1 MDTELNAKS
10 GATLAAPRLARARAK
25 GTLAWLGALVL
36 LIGLPAMGYAASQAH
51 LQRLPRPSAHAVQLA
66 QNVETPGEEPVAEEA
81 EDSSPESSPAA
92 SEEPAEEQPAAV
104 LSETAPEPFPGEPVG
119 DKIILRADQVY
130 YEGGATIG
138 QGNVV
143 VRGEDLTITADVVEI
158 DANKEW
164 AQFYGNVV
172 MESENQVTTAEKLL
186 INLDTE
192 HWEIRQ
198 GRARI
203 EPAFFEESQVLEPL
217 FAGGKRVTGDAE
229 AELIQAYGGMFTS
242 CNKDHPHY
250 GIRSKHIELRPNRK
264 VVIEDPSFYV
274 GSTRLF
280 WLPFKVVASLAEKKN
295 RFIPELGQ
303 NQVEGYYTKLAY
315 MYLAGQAAEGLL
327 RLNLTQKRGIGLG
340 VDHSIFSDQQ
350 TGEGS
355 LFFEPSQ
362 GAMTARLRHSYQ
374 FSSAFQSS
382 FRGSYQQRSGYF
394 GSTTSQSADLTFR
407 YNDADTDSQ
416 IGFQRSLTRSSYS
429 LSRRFTTNFNIKQNL
444 SPQEWWRLQTNMRR
458 RSRPSGEA
466 ADEELDARFEY
477 RRQLGQFDYELL
489 VDNRYDLDGS
499 AYTGDNYFAL
509 NRLPQITF
517 RTDTRRLNDWKLL
530 GRVPIRSSVQLGR
543 YSQDPEGL
551 EVMRG
556 AIDTQFGG
564 STRQLSDKTS
574 LRTTARYLQAFY
586 DEGSAQYIANWN
598 ANLRRD
604 MGGGWQSQLRYGFQS
619 RHGFAPIRIDYAG
632 RRHDLY
638 FQAVHIA
645 PDRSR
650 LDLSS
655 GFDFIGDRWRD
666 LLLRAEYMPSSQSRF
681 DLQSGYSLEYSR
693 WRPLSLRFH
702 QVHLPRF
709 YLTLGTEYDLEDS
722 ELRRATMEID
732 WQLHR
737 KWRVELLTGY
747 TGYRNKFDTL
757 DIELTREFHCWIAS
771 LTYSKQL
778 DEVRLNLGIKAFPS
792 PERTLG
798 IGRRGARFQNLPGQY
813 F

>member
-10 GATLAAPRLARARAK
+10 GAKLAAPRLAQARAK
-25 GTLAWLGALVL
+25 GALAWLGVLVL
-36 LIGLPAMGYAASQAH
+36 LIGLPATSYAASQAH
-51 LQRLPRPSAHAVQLA
+51 LQRVPHFAPGGIQIAENIVSPNEPGAGEPEDA
-66 QNVETPGEEPVAEEA
+66 PGEAV
-81 EDSSPESSPAA
+81 ESQNGTSMQEQPPAA
-92 SEEPAEEQPAAV
+92 QVKAEA
-104 LSETAPEPFPGEPVG
+104 FPGEPVG

-143 VRGEDLTITADVVEI
+143 VRSEELTIRAQVVEI
-158 DANKEW
+158 DENKEW
-164 AQFYGNVV
+164 ATFRGNVV
-172 MESENQVTTAEKLL
+172 METENQTTTSEKLL
-186 INLDTE
+186 INLDSE
-192 HWEIRQ
+192 QWEIRQ

-203 EPAFFEESQVLEPL
+203 EPEFFEEGQVLEPL
-217 FAGGKRVTGDAE
+217 FAGGRRVTGDAE
-229 AELIQAYGGMFTS
+229 AKLIQAYGGMLTS

-250 GIRSKHIELRPNRK
+250 SIRSKHIELRPNRK

-280 WLPFKVVASLAEKKN
+280 WLPFKVVASLEERKN

-303 NQVEGYYTKLAY
+303 NQVEGYYAKLAY

-362 GAMTARLRHSYQ
+362 GAMTTRLRHRYK
-374 FSSAFQSS
+374 FSSALQSN

-429 LSRRFTTNFNIKQNL
+429 LSRRFTTNLRYQ
-444 SPQEWWRLQTNMRR
+444 QRLGPDERWYLQSNMRR
-458 RSRPSGEA
+458 RSRPSGEV
-466 ADEELDARFEY
+466 ADEELDASFEY

-499 AYTGDNYFAL
+499 AYTGDRYFAL
-509 NRLPQITF
+509 NRLPELTF
-517 RTDTRRLNDWKLL
+517 NTDTRRLNGWKLL
-530 GRVPIRSSVQLGR
+530 SRVPIRSSVQLGR

-564 STRQLSDKTS
+564 STRQLSDKTN
-574 LRTTARYLQAFY
+574 LRTTARYMQAFY

-619 RHGFAPIRIDYAG
+619 RRGFAPIRIDYAG

-638 FQAVHIA
+638 FQAVRLT

-655 GFDFIGDRWRD
+655 GYDFIGDRWRD
-666 LLLRAEYMPSSQSRF
+666 LLLRAEYMPSSESKF

-722 ELRRATMEID
+722 ELRRATMEVD

-757 DIELTREFHCWIAS
+757 DIEITRDLHCWIAS

-778 DEVRLNLGIKAFPS
+778 DEIRLNLGIKAFPS

-798 IGRRGARFQNLPGQY
+798 IGRRGARFQSLPGQY